1 MLGSLRGGIFRADGP
16 LPDKGFC
23 NSCKVSLGFR
33 AFGNSVYGFRVI
45 RLMIEILL
53 FAHNTEY
60 TIVPVV

>member
-33 AFGNSVYGFRVI
+33 AFGNGFRVI
-45 RLMIEILL
+45 RLMIEIVL
-53 FAHNTEY
+53 FAHSTEY
-60 TIVPVV
+60 TIVPIV